1 MLVFAGRA
9 SGHPASR
16 DPSIVAIRKN
26 GGVDFGRGAM
36 LTRTIPSSSES
47 RREYA
52 RKQRMQ
58 KKFAKGSILTL
69 GMVTA
74 GMFAYVLFQGL

>member
-1 MLVFAGRA
+1 
-9 SGHPASR
+9 
-16 DPSIVAIRKN
+16 
-26 GGVDFGRGAM
+26 M